1 MSATLII
8 SNRRLC
14 TVVMGCV
21 LLALTS
27 PIEAIPT
34 IFNNEVYPNPV
45 PTAAQQDWPLDLVRN
60 MSQTTDLREFIMK
73 FVEDERICTSKTL
86 HELIVGK
93 NTSDISA
100 HLWWNKRCGAQRG
113 FGVKTVS
120 PLSESTL
127 IRYRRKSS
135 NRRSTSQTPD
145 MTPNERKKLDKL
157 IKNKNVQCKPKKA
170 VVELP
175 NDEKPLV
182 MLKPSCVYIK
192 QCGGCC
198 DSPLLECRPE
208 VVKNRKFKVLAFE
221 KKVNNKLR
229 FESVQTLKTITVQE
243 HKKCKCQ
250 CKEREEHCTEHQVYD
265 ASACRCTCPADVSK
279 SCSDGKIWDERK
291 CACVCSDVSDCTTG
305 RYFDNSTCRPHCG

>member
-1 MSATLII
+1 MSVTLII
-8 SNRRLC
+8 SSRRLC
-14 TVVMGCV
+14 TVAMGCV
-21 LLALTS
+21 LLAITS

-34 IFNNEVYPNPV
+34 VFNNDVYLNPV

-100 HLWWNKRCGAQRG
+100 HLWWNKRCGGNRG
-113 FGVKTVS
+113 GIKTVS
-120 PLSESTL
+120 PLSEMSA
-127 IRYRRKSS
+127 S
-135 NRRSTSQTPD
+135 
-145 MTPNERKKLDKL
+145 ERKKLDKL

-198 DSPLLECRPE
+198 DSPLLECLPE
-208 VVKNRKFKVLAFE
+208 VVKVRKFKVLAFE
-221 KKVNNKLR
+221 KKLNNKVR
-229 FESVQTLKTITVQE
+229 FQSYQTLKTIRIQE

-250 CKEREEHCTEHQVYD
+250 CKERAEHCTEHQVYD
-265 ASACRCTCPADVSK
+265 EGACRCTCPADVSK

-305 RYFDNSTCRPHCG
+305 RYFDNSTCRCEDPQYKDVYIS

>member
-1 MSATLII
+1 MSVTLII
-8 SNRRLC
+8 SSRRLC
-14 TVVMGCV
+14 TVAMGCV
-21 LLALTS
+21 LLAITS

-34 IFNNEVYPNPV
+34 VFNNDVYLNPV

-100 HLWWNKRCGAQRG
+100 HLWWNKRCGGNRG
-113 FGVKTVS
+113 GIKTVS
-120 PLSESTL
+120 PLSEMSA
-127 IRYRRKSS
+127 S
-135 NRRSTSQTPD
+135 
-145 MTPNERKKLDKL
+145 ERKKLDKL

-198 DSPLLECRPE
+198 DSPLLECLPE
-208 VVKNRKFKVLAFE
+208 VVKVRKFKVLAFE
-221 KKVNNKLR
+221 KKLNNKVR
-229 FESVQTLKTITVQE
+229 FQSYQTLKTIRIQE

-250 CKEREEHCTEHQVYD
+250 CKERAEHCTEHQVYD
-265 ASACRCTCPADVSK
+265 EGACRCTCPADVSK

-305 RYFDNSTCRPHCG
+305 RYFDNSTCRPPCG

>member
-1 MSATLII
+1 MSVTLII
-8 SNRRLC
+8 SSRRLC
-14 TVVMGCV
+14 TVAMGCV
-21 LLALTS
+21 LLAITS

-34 IFNNEVYPNPV
+34 VFNNDVYLNPV

-100 HLWWNKRCGAQRG
+100 HLWWNKRCGGNRG
-113 FGVKTVS
+113 GIKTVS
-120 PLSESTL
+120 PLSEMSA
-127 IRYRRKSS
+127 S
-135 NRRSTSQTPD
+135 
-145 MTPNERKKLDKL
+145 ERKKLDKL

-198 DSPLLECRPE
+198 DSPLLECLPE
-208 VVKNRKFKVLAFE
+208 VVKVRKFKVLAFE
-221 KKVNNKLR
+221 KKLNNKVR
-229 FESVQTLKTITVQE
+229 FQSYQTLKTIRIQE

-250 CKEREEHCTEHQVYD
+250 CKERAEHCTEHQVYD
-265 ASACRCTCPADVSK
+265 EGACRCTCPADVSK

-305 RYFDNSTCRPHCG
+305 RYFDNSTCRCLRT

>member
-1 MSATLII
+1 MSATFTI
-8 SNRRLC
+8 SSRRLC
-14 TVVMGCV
+14 TVAMGCV
-21 LLALTS
+21 LLAVTS

-34 IFNNEVYPNPV
+34 VISNDVYIANPV
-45 PTAAQQDWPLDLVRN
+45 STSTPQDWPLDLVRN

-100 HLWWNKRCGAQRG
+100 HLWWNKRCGGIRG
-113 FGVKTVS
+113 VGKKVS
-120 PLSESTL
+120 SFPESTL

-135 NRRSTSQTPD
+135 NRRSTSQSPD
-145 MTPNERKKLDKL
+145 MTQSDRQKLDKL
-157 IKNKNVQCKPKKA
+157 IKNKKVQCNPKKS

-198 DSPLLECRPE
+198 DSPLLECLPE
-208 VVKNRKFKVLAFE
+208 KVKERKFKVLAIE
-221 KKVNNKLR
+221 KKVNNKIR
-229 FESVQTLKTITVQE
+229 FPSSQTLKTIRVQE
-243 HKKCKCQ
+243 HKKCRCQ
-250 CKEREEHCTEHQVYD
+250 CKERAEHCTEHQVYD
-265 ASACRCTCPADVSK
+265 EGACRCTCPSHVSR
-279 SCSDGKIWDERK
+279 SCSDDKIWNERQ
-291 CACVCSDVSDCTTG
+291 CSCVCRDVSDCTTG
-305 RYFDNSTCRPHCG
+305 RYFDDNTCRCLRT

>member
-8 SNRRLC
+8 SSRRLC

-21 LLALTS
+21 LLAITS

-34 IFNNEVYPNPV
+34 VFNNDVYLNPA

-73 FVEDERICTSKTL
+73 YVEDERICTSKTL

-100 HLWWNKRCGAQRG
+100 HLWWNKRCGGNRG
-113 FGVKTVS
+113 GIKTVS
-120 PLSESTL
+120 PLSEMSP
-127 IRYRRKSS
+127 S
-135 NRRSTSQTPD
+135 D
-145 MTPNERKKLDKL
+145 RKKLDKL

-175 NDEKPLV
+175 NDEKPSV

-198 DSPLLECRPE
+198 DSPLLECLPE
-208 VVKNRKFKVLAFE
+208 LVKERKFKVLAFE
-221 KKVNNKLR
+221 KKLNNKVR
-229 FESVQTLKTITVQE
+229 FQSYQTLKTIRVQE

-265 ASACRCTCPADVSK
+265 AGACRCTCSAEVSK

-305 RYFDNSTCRPHCG
+305 RYFDNSTCRCEDPQFKDVYIS